1 MSGPGDQRAAAQHP
15 GQLRASHADREQA
28 IEQLKAAFVD
38 GRLTKD
44 EFDLRVGQTLASR
57 TYADLTAVTSDLHAR
72 PAAVGP
78 AAARPPSS
86 PIRTLAKAA
95 RRSGVCLL
103 VAFVIVGVL
112 AMTTNGDGGP
122 SAFLAFCSVVMAV
135 IAASGFLGT
144 GWSTLGRSI
153 APVRSCRRGRGGTA
167 GDSKAGGIA
176 APAVIQPRPEPVP
189 TRTRLAPTCAPVGR
203 DMRRF
208 GPRRSA
214 AATSASPPATP
225 SRATVRHKAG
235 TVAPCQS
242 R

>member
-38 GRLTKD
+38 GSLTKD

-57 TYADLTAVTSDLHAR
+57 THADLTAVTSDLQAR

-78 AAARPPSS
+78 AAARPPRPPSS
-86 PIRTLAKAA
+86 PSRTLAKAA

-135 IAASGFLGT
+135 IAASGFLGYGVVDAWQEHRSRAQLPPRPGRNGRRLEGGRHSST
-144 GWSTLGRSI
+144 GCDPASPGARPDQDQTRADLRTRRPGHTSIWLTLVGRSYT
-153 APVRSCRRGRGGTA
+153 AEPTSYPV
-167 GDSKAGGIA
+167 
-176 APAVIQPRPEPVP
+176 
-189 TRTRLAPTCAPVGR
+189 
-203 DMRRF
+203 
-208 GPRRSA
+208 
-214 AATSASPPATP
+214 
-225 SRATVRHKAG
+225 
-235 TVAPCQS
+235 
-242 R
+242 

>member
-1 MSGPGDQRAAAQHP
+1 MSGPGDQRADTQHP

-38 GRLTKD
+38 GRLSKD

-72 PAAVGP
+72 PAAARLAVGP
-78 AAARPPSS
+78 VAARPPSS

-122 SAFLAFCSVVMAV
+122 SAFLAFCSVVIAV
-135 IAASGFLGT
+135 IAASGFLGY
-144 GWSTLGRSI
+144 GVVDAWQEHRSRAQLPPRPRRNALPSNSNRWSTWSSLWE
-153 APVRSCRRGRGGTA
+153 
-167 GDSKAGGIA
+167 K
-176 APAVIQPRPEPVP
+176 
-189 TRTRLAPTCAPVGR
+189 RL
-203 DMRRF
+203 
-208 GPRRSA
+208 
-214 AATSASPPATP
+214 
-225 SRATVRHKAG
+225 KE
-235 TVAPCQS
+235 
-242 R
+242 

>member
-44 EFDLRVGQTLASR
+44 EFDLRAGQTLASR

-72 PAAVGP
+72 PAAARPAAVGP
-78 AAARPPSS
+78 VAAGPPSS

-112 AMTTNGDGGP
+112 AMTTNGDGGL

-135 IAASGFLGT
+135 IAASGFLGYGVVDAWQEHRSRAQLPPRPRRNGRRLEGGRHSGT
-144 GWSTLGRSI
+144 SRDPASPGARPDQDQTRADLRTRRPGQASIWPTL
-153 APVRSCRRGRGGTA
+153 VGRGCTA
-167 GDSKAGGIA
+167 
-176 APAVIQPRPEPVP
+176 EP
-189 TRTRLAPTCAPVGR
+189 TRY
-203 DMRRF
+203 
-208 GPRRSA
+208 
-214 AATSASPPATP
+214 
-225 SRATVRHKAG
+225 TV
-235 TVAPCQS
+235 
-242 R
+242 

>member
-122 SAFLAFCSVVMAV
+122 SAFLAFCCVVMAV
-135 IAASGFLGT
+135 IAASGFLGY
-144 GWSTLGRSI
+144 GVVDAWQEHRSR
-153 APVRSCRRGRGGTA
+153 AQLP
-167 GDSKAGGIA
+167 
-176 APAVIQPRPEPVP
+176 PRPRRNGRRLEGGRHSSTGRDPAPPGARPDQDQTRADLRSRRPGHASIWP
-189 TRTRLAPTCAPVGR
+189 TPVGR
-203 DMRRF
+203 SYIGEPTRY
-208 GPRRSA
+208 PI
-214 AATSASPPATP
+214 
-225 SRATVRHKAG
+225 
-235 TVAPCQS
+235 
-242 R
+242 

>member
-15 GQLRASHADREQA
+15 GQLRASHVDREQA
-28 IEQLKAAFVD
+28 IEQLKAAFVA
-38 GRLTKD
+38 GRLSKD

-57 TYADLTAVTSDLHAR
+57 TYADLTAVTSDLHAQ

-122 SAFLAFCSVVMAV
+122 SAFVAFVSVVMAV
-135 IAASGFLGT
+135 IAASGLLGYGAVDAWQEHRSRAQLPPRPRRNGRRLEGGRHSST
-144 GWSTLGRSI
+144 GRDPALPGARPDQDQTRAGLRTRRPGHASIWPTL
-153 APVRSCRRGRGGTA
+153 VGRGYTA
-167 GDSKAGGIA
+167 
-176 APAVIQPRPEPVP
+176 EP
-189 TRTRLAPTCAPVGR
+189 TRYPV
-203 DMRRF
+203 
-208 GPRRSA
+208 
-214 AATSASPPATP
+214 
-225 SRATVRHKAG
+225 
-235 TVAPCQS
+235 
-242 R
+242 